1 MTVQQIIDQIRTYSA
16 RWRAQG
22 ITQIPIEWLNY
33 WADQLQQAQA
43 YGYPA
48 VTPPVYSPYA
58 PFFVTDFFSA
68 FPFHQSGNV
77 FITTQSSMNSPMK

>member
-1 MTVQQIIDQIRTYSA
+1 MTVQQIINQIRTYSA

-22 ITQIPIEWLNY
+22 ITQVPIEWLNY

-43 YGYPA
+43 YAYS
-48 VTPPVYSPYA
+48 PPVYAPPYA
-58 PFFVTDFFSA
+58 PFFVTDFFSP

-77 FITTQSSMNSPMK
+77 FITTQSSMTSPMH